1 MKNRKII
8 GVGTDIVN
16 IKRIEAIFK
25 KYGDKFLSKNFHAL
39 EIAAFKNLPEHKKL
53 GYLAKRFAAKEAI
66 AKALGV
72 GIGEHL
78 SFADIAVT
86 ANELGAPKVQI
97 DYRNTTEISDY
108 NIHVSLSDDQ
118 PFAVAFAVITS

>member
-1 MKNRKII
+1 MKIRKII

-16 IKRIEAIFK
+16 INRIEAIFK

-39 EIAAFKNLPEHKKL
+39 EIADFENLPEHKKP

-66 AKALGV
+66 AKALGI

-78 SFADIAVT
+78 SFVDIAVI

-97 DYRNTTEISDY
+97 DSRNNAGINEYD
-108 NIHVSLSDDQ
+108 IHVSLSDDQ

>member
-1 MKNRKII
+1 MKIRKII

-16 IKRIEAIFK
+16 IKRIEAVFH

-39 EIAAFKNLPEHKKL
+39 EIADFKNLPEHKKL

-66 AKALGV
+66 AKALGI
-72 GIGEHL
+72 GIGENL
-78 SFADIAVT
+78 SFVDIAVT

-97 DYRNTTEISDY
+97 DSRNNAGINEYD
-108 NIHVSLSDDQ
+108 IHVSLSDDQ

>member
-39 EIAAFKNLPEHKKL
+39 EIADFKNLPEHKKL

-66 AKALGV
+66 AKALGI
-72 GIGEHL
+72 GIGENL
-78 SFADIAVT
+78 SFVDIAVT

-97 DYRNTTEISDY
+97 DSRNNAGINEYD
-108 NIHVSLSDDQ
+108 IHVSLSDDQ

>member
-1 MKNRKII
+1 MKIRKII

-39 EIAAFKNLPEHKKL
+39 EIADFKNLPEHKKL

-66 AKALGV
+66 AKALGM

-78 SFADIAVT
+78 SFVDIAVI

-97 DYRNTTEISDY
+97 DSRNNAGINEYD
-108 NIHVSLSDDQ
+108 IHVSLSDDQ

>member
-1 MKNRKII
+1 MKIRKII

-39 EIAAFKNLPEHKKL
+39 EIATFKNLPEHKKL

-66 AKALGV
+66 AKALGI

-78 SFADIAVT
+78 SFVDIAVI

-97 DYRNTTEISDY
+97 DSRNNAGINEYD
-108 NIHVSLSDDQ
+108 IHVSLSDDQ
-118 PFAVAFAVITS
+118 PFAVAFAVITR

>member
-1 MKNRKII
+1 MKIRKII

-39 EIAAFKNLPEHKKL
+39 EIADFKNLPEHKKL

-66 AKALGV
+66 AKALGM

-78 SFADIAVT
+78 SFVDIAVI

-97 DYRNTTEISDY
+97 DSRNNTGISEYD
-108 NIHVSLSDDQ
+108 IHVSLSDDQ